1 MTGRLVRY
9 NSHAM
14 ARVAGNRDR
23 ILDSAWELFWQG
35 GYHAT
40 SIADIA
46 KRARLPKGSI
56 YNYFQSK
63 DELLEAALARLRYQ
77 YETQLRVIVLAGT
90 HSPQVLVEKLLDHYS
105 QEYSAHGFGRGDPLG
120 SRLNELADTNPQ
132 LTAELTRLLGAW
144 RSVLTQ
150 KIWAYATVA
159 QIPELVEK
167 ADGLA
172 GMIQAAL
179 QGVLLQ
185 MKATKSAQP
194 LEDARQFLVPMVS
207 SYVSALASG
216 DV

>member
-1 MTGRLVRY
+1 MLY
-9 NSHAM
+9 SLQQM

-23 ILDSAWELFWQG
+23 ILDAAWELFWQG

-56 YNYFQSK
+56 YNYFTSK
-63 DELLEAALARLRYQ
+63 DELLEAALLRLRYQ

-90 HSPQVLVEKLLDHYS
+90 HSPQVLVEKLLDHYAA
-105 QEYSAHGFGRGDPLG
+105 EYGAHGFGRGDPLG

-132 LTAELTRLLGAW
+132 LTAELTRLLAAW

-185 MKATKSAQP
+185 MKALKSVQP
-194 LEDARQFLVPMVS
+194 LEDARHFLVPMVS

>member
-1 MTGRLVRY
+1 
-9 NSHAM
+9 M
-14 ARVAGNRDR
+14 ARVAGNRER
-23 ILDSAWELFWQG
+23 ILDSAWELFWQN

-56 YNYFQSK
+56 YNYFTSK

-90 HSPQVLVEKLLDHYS
+90 HSPQVLVGKLLDHYA
-105 QEYSAHGFGRGDPLG
+105 QEYSAHDFGRGDPLG
-120 SRLNELADTNPQ
+120 SRLNELADTNPA
-132 LTAELTRLLGAW
+132 LTAELTRLLAAW

-172 GMIQAAL
+172 GIIQAAL

-185 MKATKSAQP
+185 MKALRSSAP
-194 LEDARQFLVPMVS
+194 LEEARRSLVPMVA
-207 SYVSALASG
+207 SYVSAIAAG
-216 DV
+216 EWGQD

>member
-1 MTGRLVRY
+1 
-9 NSHAM
+9 M
-14 ARVAGNRDR
+14 ARVAGNRDK
-23 ILDSAWELFWQG
+23 ILDAAWELFWQS

-63 DELLEAALARLRYQ
+63 DELLGAALARLRYQ

-90 HSPQVLVEKLLDHYS
+90 HAPQVLVEKLLNHYA
-105 QEYSAHGFGRGDPLG
+105 QEYAAHGFGRGDPLG
-120 SRLNELADTNPQ
+120 SRLNELADTHPA
-132 LTAELTRLLGAW
+132 LAAELARLLAAW
-144 RSVLTQ
+144 RTVLTQ

-159 QIPELVEK
+159 GIPVLVEK

-185 MKATKSAQP
+185 MKAQRSAQP
-194 LEDARQFLVPMVS
+194 LEDARAYLVPMVA
-207 SYVSALASG
+207 SYVNAVATG
-216 DV
+216 DVGA

>member
-1 MTGRLVRY
+1 
-9 NSHAM
+9 M
-14 ARVAGNRDR
+14 ARVAGNRER
-23 ILDSAWELFWQG
+23 ILDSAWELFWANG
-35 GYHAT
+35 FHAT

-46 KRARLPKGSI
+46 KRSRLPKGSI

-63 DELLEAALARLRYQ
+63 EELLESALSRLRYQ
-77 YETQLRVIVLAGT
+77 YETQLRVIVLSGT
-90 HSPQVLVEKLLDHYS
+90 HSPQVLVEKLLDFYG
-105 QEYSAHGFGRGDPLG
+105 QEFAAHRFGRGDPLG
-120 SRLNELADTNPQ
+120 SRLNELADTNPE
-132 LTAELTRLLGAW
+132 LTAELARLLTAW

-185 MKATKSAQP
+185 MKTLRSNLP
-194 LEDARQFLVPMVS
+194 LEEARRTLVPMVE
-207 SYVSALASG
+207 SYVSAVAAGEWG
-216 DV
+216 DS

>member
-1 MTGRLVRY
+1 
-9 NSHAM
+9 M